1 MILYYINNFCI
12 KCRKTTYHRMGG
24 KTHDLTASSA
34 KFSLVAPA
42 QSLY

>member
-1 MILYYINNFCI
+1 
-12 KCRKTTYHRMGG
+12 MGG